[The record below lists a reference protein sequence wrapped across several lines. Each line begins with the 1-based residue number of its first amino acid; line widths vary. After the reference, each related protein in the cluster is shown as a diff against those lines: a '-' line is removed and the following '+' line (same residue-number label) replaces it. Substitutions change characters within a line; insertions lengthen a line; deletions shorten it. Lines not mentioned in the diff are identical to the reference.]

1 METTLK
7 ILIRKKFFL
16 LFFLLFFTQLSFTQS
31 IISKD
36 NYREDQFYF
45 GSSYFIQTE
54 PIENF
59 KQNGFSGNFQFGFVR
74 DLPLNN
80 NSTKAIGIGLG
91 YERNFFT
98 SNIQPIETD
107 GNIDYRIVISRFLES
122 KNKISFSSFVIP
134 IEYRWRRSSI
144 DQYKFWRIYTG
155 LKIKKNFPLYSNP
168 SYGSEITID
177 EIEDWT
183 TSIYLNTGY
192 NTWNISLE
200 YDLNPILKNQKTSNG
215 ENLNINFFRLGLVFY
230 IL

>member
-7 ILIRKKFFL
+7 ILIRKKFL
-16 LFFLLFFTQLSFTQS
+16 LFFLLFFTQLSFTQLD
-31 IISKD
+31 ISKD
-36 NYREDQFYF
+36 FYREDQFYF

-54 PIENF
+54 PIEDF
-59 KQNGFSGNFQFGFVR
+59 KQNGFSGNFQFGFIR

-98 SNIQPIETD
+98 SNIQPIEAN
-107 GNIDYRIVISRFLES
+107 GNIDYRIVVSRFLES

-144 DQYKFWRIYTG
+144 YEYKFWRIYSG
-155 LKIKKNFPLYSNP
+155 FKIKKNFPLYSNP

-183 TSIYLNTGY
+183 TSIYLNAGY

-200 YDLNPILKNQKTSNG
+200 YDLNPILKNKKTSSG
-215 ENLNINFFRLGLVFY
+215 ENLNISFFRLGLVFY

>member
-7 ILIRKKFFL
+7 ILIRKRFFL
-16 LFFLLFFTQLSFTQS
+16 LFFLLFFIQLSFTQS
-31 IISKD
+31 GISND
-36 NYREDQFYF
+36 FYREDQFYF

-183 TSIYLNTGY
+183 TSIYLNAGY

-200 YDLNPILKNQKTSNG
+200 YDLNPILKNKKTSNG
-215 ENLNINFFRLGLVFY
+215 ENLNISFFRLGLVFY

>member
-7 ILIRKKFFL
+7 ILIRKKFL
-16 LFFLLFFTQLSFTQS
+16 LFFLLFFTQLSFTQLD
-31 IISKD
+31 ISKD
-36 NYREDQFYF
+36 FYREDQFYF

-54 PIENF
+54 PIEDF
-59 KQNGFSGNFQFGFVR
+59 KQNGFSGNFQFGFIR
-74 DLPLNN
+74 DLPINN

-98 SNIQPIETD
+98 SNIQPIETN
-107 GNIDYRIVISRFLES
+107 GNIDYRIVVSRFLES

-144 DQYKFWRIYTG
+144 DEYKFWRIYSG
-155 LKIKKNFPLYSNP
+155 FKIKKNFPLYSNP

-183 TSIYLNTGY
+183 TSIYLNAGY
-192 NTWNISLE
+192 NTWNISLA
-200 YDLNPILKNQKTSNG
+200 YDLNPILKNKKTSSG
-215 ENLNINFFRLGLVFY
+215 ENLNISFFRLGLVFY

>member
-59 KQNGFSGNFQFGFVR
+59 KQNGFSGNFQFGFIR
-74 DLPLNN
+74 DFPLNN

-91 YERNFFT
+91 FERNFFT
-98 SNIQPIETD
+98 SNIQPIKTN
-107 GNIDYRIVISRFLES
+107 GNINYRIVISRFLES
-122 KNKISFSSFVIP
+122 KNKISFSSFVLP
-134 IEYRWRRSSI
+134 IEYRWRSSSI
-144 DQYKFWRIYTG
+144 DQYKFWRIYSG

-183 TSIYLNTGY
+183 TSIYLYAGY

-215 ENLNINFFRLGLVFY
+215 ENLNISFFRLGLVFY